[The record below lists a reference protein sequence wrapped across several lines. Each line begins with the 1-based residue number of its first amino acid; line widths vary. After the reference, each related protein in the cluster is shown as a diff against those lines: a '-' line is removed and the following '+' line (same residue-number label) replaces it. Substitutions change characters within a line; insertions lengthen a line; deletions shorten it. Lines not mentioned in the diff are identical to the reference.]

1 MKSEGAAA
9 IGLGEGALYAEPSLA
24 DVVVMLW
31 ARRLW
36 VGGGAVVGAAL
47 AFLTILLCVP
57 RYHAEMLVSPAAQIV
72 RAGSAALA
80 GEYDYAVLPYV
91 AKPMDQ
97 SASADFVRF
106 EKIVTGRAVA
116 EILFRSAKIREGVAR
131 DRRFRFEGGAG
142 VASPAALADY
152 LARTVRVDPVG
163 ATDLRR
169 ISYEHPE
176 PGFAEFLLA
185 SLHAAADGTIRD
197 QARRQA
203 AERRDYL
210 ETAMASNPNPD
221 HRRALTTLLMREE
234 EVAMMIAMDQPYAAA
249 LAEAPAASARPV
261 WPRRALF
268 FPVFVL
274 VGAILGAAVG
284 RARNVLDNSM
294 DMACRN

>member
-1 MKSEGAAA
+1 MKSEGAAM
-9 IGLGEGALYAEPSLA
+9 IGPGEGRRPEKEVFYAEPSLA
-24 DVVVMLW
+24 DVAAMLW

-36 VGGGAVVGAAL
+36 VGGGALLGAVLAAL
-47 AFLTILLCVP
+47 AMLLCVP

-131 DRRFRFEGGAG
+131 DRRFRFEGGGAAG
-142 VASPAALADY
+142 MSPAALADY

-261 WPRRALF
+261 WPRRSLF
-268 FPVFVL
+268 FPVFAL
-274 VGAILGAAVG
+274 VGAMVGAAAG
-284 RARNVLDNSM
+284 RGRRS
-294 DMACRN
+294 